1 MDGWVLLLHLTIQ
14 KFIAGWAMPILI
26 GSLNFRSKRATGGI
40 MNGKRTPYHDELSLS
55 DAAEEWG
62 KKAVQSGLIPSFVV
76 RHFADS
82 SQFYI
87 PDEHHEP
94 LTPEQAYMQL
104 RKLIEQS
111 DK

>member
-1 MDGWVLLLHLTIQ
+1 MTTQ
-14 KFIAGWAMPILI
+14 P
-26 GSLNFRSKRATGGI
+26 S
-40 MNGKRTPYHDELSLS
+40 PYHDELSLS

-62 KKAVQSGLIPSFVV
+62 KQALQLGLIHSFVV

-87 PDEHHEP
+87 PDEHQKP
-94 LTPEQAYMQL
+94 LTPEQAYLQFKRL
-104 RKLIEQS
+104 VERS